1 MCAILSLSLLGVGP
15 ILLPHNMAPTSR
27 WLGPAL
33 NALTEAASRPPPLG
47 LMEPLDLS
55 LGGGQAI
62 NGKFSM
68 SLLHFP

>member
-1 MCAILSLSLLGVGP
+1 MRHSLSFSSRCR
-15 ILLPHNMAPTSR
+15 IYSSSSNMAPTSR

-33 NALTEAASRPPPLG
+33 DALTEAASRSPPLG

-55 LGGGQAI
+55 LGGGQAL

-68 SLLHFP
+68 S